1 MLRALYI
8 DCNFSFI
15 FRFLR
20 YNIIAANYATIGSLN
35 AANAQINNLSADIAT
50 IQSVVSVGG
59 ISTNGYVHA
68 QSGVFGA
75 MTVNGGTLKQV
86 SGVLINGTRYN
97 LWTW

>member
-1 MLRALYI
+1 MAEQQLHIWA
-8 DCNFSFI
+8 DK
-15 FRFLR
+15 
-20 YNIIAANYATIGSLN
+20 
-35 AANAQINNLSADIAT
+35 INNLSANVAT
-50 IQSVVSVGG
+50 IQSIVSVGG

>member
-1 MLRALYI
+1 MYRAHLDVGRLLLMERKHFGKPQQLVEQQLHI
-8 DCNFSFI
+8 WADK
-15 FRFLR
+15 
-20 YNIIAANYATIGSLN
+20 
-35 AANAQINNLSADIAT
+35 INNLSADIAT